1 MRLFSFAKAHNR
13 IETML
18 SKLRDSELQQLV
30 KEGNNPAFEVI
41 FDRYWKRLFAYA
53 YRIYQDEKIC
63 EDIVQEIFISLW
75 EKSNDTN
82 ILNLEAYLIR
92 SVKYKIA
99 NHIRDLK
106 FNRVHLEIIQNIPNT
121 FKTEN
126 NIEYEEFEK
135 GIFNEI
141 KKLPPKCQQVF
152 MFSRFENYSNSEI
165 AEELNISV
173 RTVEK
178 HITNA
183 LKFLKSTIGTH
194 HVTILII
201 GMFL

>member
-1 MRLFSFAKAHNR
+1 M
-13 IETML
+13 ETKL

-30 KEGNNPAFEVI
+30 KEGKNPAFEVI
-41 FDRYWKRLFAYA
+41 FERYWKRLFVYA
-53 YRIYQDEKIC
+53 YKIYEDEKIC
-63 EDIVQEIFISLW
+63 EDIVQEIFINFW
-75 EKSNDTN
+75 EKSYDAN

-92 SVKYKIA
+92 SVKYKIS

-106 FNRVHLEIIQNIPNT
+106 FSRVHLEILQNIPNT
-121 FKTEN
+121 FKIEN
-126 NIEYEEFEK
+126 DIEYAEFEK

-152 MFSRFENYSNSEI
+152 MFSRFENYSNPEI
-165 AEELNISV
+165 AKKLDISI

-178 HITNA
+178 HISNA

>member
-1 MRLFSFAKAHNR
+1 MK
-13 IETML
+13 TKL
-18 SKLRDSELQQLV
+18 SILLDSELYQLV
-30 KEGNNPAFEVI
+30 KEGNKTAFEII

-53 YRIYQDEKIC
+53 FRIYKDENKC
-63 EDIVQEIFISLW
+63 EDIIQEMFISLW
-75 EKSNDTN
+75 EKSLDTN

-106 FNRVHLEIIQNIPNT
+106 FTPIHHEILQNMPNIL
-121 FKTEN
+121 KPDN
-126 NIEYEEFEK
+126 HMEYEEFEK
-135 GIFNEI
+135 EIFNEI

-152 MFSRFENYSNSEI
+152 MLSRFEDYTNPEI
-165 AEELNISV
+165 AEELDISI

-178 HITNA
+178 HISNA
-183 LKFLKSTIGTH
+183 LKFLKSTIENH
-194 HVTILII
+194 HIVIPVI

>member
-1 MRLFSFAKAHNR
+1 MK
-13 IETML
+13 TKL
-18 SKLRDSELQQLV
+18 SKLRASELQQLV
-30 KEGNNPAFEVI
+30 KEGNKPAFEVI
-41 FDRYWKRLFAYA
+41 FDRYWKRLFVYA
-53 YRIYQDEKIC
+53 FRIYKDEKIC

-82 ILNLEAYLIR
+82 ILNLEAYLVR

-106 FNRVHLEIIQNIPNT
+106 FSPVHLEILQNIPNT
-121 FKTEN
+121 VKTEN
-126 NIEYEEFEK
+126 VMEYEEFEK
-135 GIFNEI
+135 EIFNEI
-141 KKLPPKCQQVF
+141 KKLPPKCRQVF
-152 MFSRFENYSNSEI
+152 MFSRFEDYSNPEI
-165 AEELNISV
+165 AEELDISV

-178 HITNA
+178 HISNA

-194 HVTILII
+194 HLTILII

>member
-1 MRLFSFAKAHNR
+1 MK
-13 IETML
+13 IKL

-30 KEGNNPAFEVI
+30 KEGNKPAFEAI

-53 YRIYQDEKIC
+53 VKIYKDEKIG

-92 SVKYKIA
+92 SVKYKVA

-106 FNRVHLEIIQNIPNT
+106 FTPVHLEILQNIPNT

-126 NIEYEEFEK
+126 DMEYEEFEK
-135 GIFNEI
+135 EIFNEI
-141 KKLPPKCQQVF
+141 KKLPPKCQKAF
-152 MFSRFENYSNSEI
+152 MLSRFENYSNPEI
-165 AEELNISV
+165 AEELDISI

-178 HITNA
+178 HISNA
-183 LKFLKSTIGTH
+183 LKFLKYTIGTH
-194 HVTILII
+194 HLGILII

>member
-1 MRLFSFAKAHNR
+1 MRLFSFAEAYKR
-13 IETML
+13 MKTKL
-18 SKLRDSELQQLV
+18 SKLLDSELQQLV
-30 KEGNNPAFEVI
+30 KEGNKPAFEAI
-41 FDRYWKRLFAYA
+41 FDRYWKRLFGYA
-53 YRIYQDEKIC
+53 FRIYKDEKIC

-75 EKSNDTN
+75 EKSNDAN

-106 FNRVHLEIIQNIPNT
+106 FSPVHLEILQNIPT
-121 FKTEN
+121 TVRTEN
-126 NIEYEEFEK
+126 DLEFEEFEK
-135 GIFNEI
+135 EIFYEI
-141 KKLPPKCQQVF
+141 KKLPLKCQRVF
-152 MFSRFENYSNSEI
+152 RLSRFENYSNAEI
-165 AEELNISV
+165 AEELDISV

-178 HITNA
+178 HISNA

-194 HVTILII
+194 HLAILII